1 MAAIYRGYVPNAELR
16 EDDIAGIQALYGNY
30 LLVYTN
36 HTPIHQNI
44 HTQNKKQKTR
54 QKVNKLAPRHQKKIK
69 SQGNNKEKK
78 EKFFIYSKGLI
89 NPMKKNIT
97 RPPPQQMFKS
107 C

>member
-44 HTQNKKQKTR
+44 HTQNKKQNKT
-54 QKVNKLAPRHQKKIK
+54 KTK
-69 SQGNNKEKK
+69 SQQTSPPPPK
-78 EKFFIYSKGLI
+78 
-89 NPMKKNIT
+89 KKNPKATTKKRKNSFSFIQ
-97 RPPPQQMFKS
+97 RFN
-107 C
+107 